1 MPDSDLEHQTLY
13 FLAQLDTLEP
23 TDAEGDVMGAN
34 EDGSELHHTEQ
45 NLLRLDLGQ
54 SNEEAQVTIALDC
67 SLGRLSGAG
76 IFERS
81 LSGSERLSFLFWGT
95 LGNAVLLVFSL
106 LGTTAPAP
114 EQPLET
120 SPYLEPVTP
129 LLPTR
134 APELEQVHFW
144 YFFLSY
150 TKLFMT

>member
-81 LSGSERLSFLFWGT
+81 LSGRERLSFLFWGT

-106 LGTTAPAP
+106 LGTTARAP
-114 EQPLET
+114 EQPLEISRPGGNYT
-120 SPYLEPVTP
+120 SPAHQSSRV
-129 LLPTR
+129 R
-134 APELEQVHFW
+134 ASPFLV
-144 YFFLSY
+144 FFFNHILNC
-150 TKLFMT
+150 L